1 LSGRFKR
8 FLTDSAI
15 APRLWVTEH
24 PVRSTNVCWSSDNH
38 HRGFTPL
45 ENNHLLK
52 RLSSH
57 FNIDVSTC
65 EHCGGPARI
74 VACIEDPKIIDRI
87 LNHLAARAP
96 PQLPLLA

>member
-1 LSGRFKR
+1 M
-8 FLTDSAI
+8 
-15 APRLWVTEH
+15 
-24 PVRSTNVCWSSDNH
+24 
-38 HRGFTPL
+38 
-45 ENNHLLK
+45 
-52 RLSSH
+52 

-87 LNHLAARAP
+87 LNHLAAARAP